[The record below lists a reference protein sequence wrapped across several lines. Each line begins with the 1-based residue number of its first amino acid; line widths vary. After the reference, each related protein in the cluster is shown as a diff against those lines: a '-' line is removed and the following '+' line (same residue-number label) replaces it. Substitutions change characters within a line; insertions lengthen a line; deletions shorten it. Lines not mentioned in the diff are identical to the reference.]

1 MTGARTWLVGGAV
14 RDELLGLPVSERDWV
29 VVGSSPDEMLA
40 AGYRQ
45 VGSDFPVFL
54 HPQTGEEY
62 ALARTE
68 RKRGRGY
75 HGFSVHAGAD
85 VTLEE
90 DLQRRDLTINAMARA
105 EDGSLVDPYGGRA
118 DLEARQ
124 LRHVSDAF
132 REDPLRVL
140 RVARFAARLAGLGFA
155 IATETRALMRAMV
168 AAGELAWL
176 TPERVWKETER
187 ALGEPHPERYF
198 DELAECDALV
208 VVMPE
213 VAAAW
218 SDAGRHARSAL
229 LQLVDAG
236 HECPAMRLAAVC
248 HGLDP
253 DRDIG
258 ALQQYLPMPGRTADL
273 VARTARGWPD
283 FVSLDVKST
292 AQIWSLVKRFDALRR
307 PQEFVRLVTVWSLV
321 ARARDEGASGRDQA
335 LLTAAAVAAGV
346 RGRDLAATGLSG
358 PEFGAALEQKRYEAV
373 EAALHGGGSGGPHG
387 SQ

>member
-1 MTGARTWLVGGAV
+1 MAEVRTWLVGGAV
-14 RDELLGLPVSERDWV
+14 RDELLGLPVGERDWV
-29 VVGSSPDEMLA
+29 VVGSTPDQMLA

-54 HPQTGEEY
+54 HPETGEEY

-68 RKRGRGY
+68 RKRGHGY
-75 HGFSVHAGAD
+75 HGFTVHAGVD

-105 EDGSLVDPYGGRA
+105 EDGSLVDPYGGQA
-118 DLEARQ
+118 DIEARR

-140 RVARFAARLAGLGFA
+140 RVARFAARLAGLGFEVA
-155 IATETRALMRAMV
+155 AETRALMRAMV

-187 ALGEPHPERYF
+187 ALGEPHPERYL
-198 DELAECDALV
+198 DELADCGALA

-213 VAAAW
+213 VADAW
-218 SDAGRHARSAL
+218 SDPSGHARRAL
-229 LQLVDAG
+229 QEVVAAG
-236 HECPAMRLAAVC
+236 HECAAMRLAAVC
-248 HGLDP
+248 HLLDP
-253 DRDIG
+253 DGSISP
-258 ALQQYLPMPGRTADL
+258 LQERLPMPGRTADL
-273 VARTARGWPD
+273 VVRTARGWSE
-283 FVSLDVKST
+283 FARLDAAATTQV
-292 AQIWSLVKRFDALRR
+292 WSLVKRFDALRR
-307 PQEFVRLVTVWSLV
+307 PQEFARLVALWSLI
-321 ARARDEGASGRDQA
+321 ASARDEPARGRGQA
-335 LLTAAAVAAGV
+335 LLTAAEVAASV
-346 RGRDLAATGLSG
+346 RGRDLAGTGLSG

-373 EAALHGGGSGGPHG
+373 EAALHGGGSGAPHG